1 MIGALCYYLGLVP
14 WTVLAGV
21 VALLIWP
28 LPMRLRARWLALWN
42 HGAIAW
48 LGICCGVRYRVHGR
62 EHLPETAAVVLC
74 KHQSAW
80 EAIAL
85 PKLLPPQSWV
95 LKRELLWLPFMGWA
109 LAIAGAIPID
119 RSQGTGALRKV
130 LRDGQARLQRG
141 LWVII
146 FPEGTRVAPGQKGN
160 YARSGAQLAVRAN
173 CPIVPI
179 AHNAG
184 LFWPRG
190 SLRKYRGRIDMVIG
204 EPILPGDRSAAEL
217 TQLCESWIESETKR
231 LLEAAVR
238 ESPQLA
244 ARYNPDPTTARSPR

>member
-1 MIGALCYYLGLVP
+1 MLGALCYYLGLVP

-28 LPMRLRARWLALWN
+28 LPMRLRARWLSLWN

-48 LGICCGVRYRVHGR
+48 LGLCCGVRYRLYGR
-62 EHLPETAAVVLC
+62 ERLPATAAVVLC

-80 EAIAL
+80 ETIAL

-130 LRDGQARLQRG
+130 LRDGQERLQRG
-141 LWVII
+141 LWVIV
-146 FPEGTRVAPGQKGN
+146 FPEGTRVAPGRKGN

-190 SLRKYRGRIDMVIG
+190 SLRKYAGRIDMVIG

-217 TQLCESWIESETKR
+217 TQLCESWIESETQR

-238 ESPQLA
+238 ESPRLA
-244 ARYNPDPTTARSPR
+244 ARYNPDPTTASKSQ